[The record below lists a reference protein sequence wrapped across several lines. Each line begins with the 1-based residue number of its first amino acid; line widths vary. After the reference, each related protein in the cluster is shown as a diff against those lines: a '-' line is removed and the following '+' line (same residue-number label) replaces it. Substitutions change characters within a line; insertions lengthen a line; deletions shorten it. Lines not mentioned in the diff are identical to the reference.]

1 MKEDDIFW
9 CAADIGWVTGHTHI
23 VYGPMANGVTQVMY
37 EGTPDWP
44 DKDRLWRIVEKYG
57 VTIFHT
63 APDGDPDFHALGNGV
78 PRKARPQELETARH
92 RRRADQSGSLG
103 LVS

>member
-1 MKEDDIFW
+1 MKDDDVFW

-44 DKDRLWRIVEKYG
+44 DKDRLMAHRRKIRRDD
-57 VTIFHT
+57 FSHR
-63 APDGDPDFHALGNGV
+63 ADGDPHLHALGHGIS
-78 PRKARPQELETARH
+78 RQA
-92 RRRADQSGSLG
+92 
-103 LVS
+103 